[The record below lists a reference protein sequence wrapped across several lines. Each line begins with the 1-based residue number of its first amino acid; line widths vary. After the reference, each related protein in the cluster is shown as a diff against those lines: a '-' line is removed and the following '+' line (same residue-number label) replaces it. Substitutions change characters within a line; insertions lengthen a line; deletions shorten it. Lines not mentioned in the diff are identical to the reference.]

1 QFRQALE
8 GAKAATKSL
17 ADTVEQQAAREKRTR
32 AEIEQL
38 EREYQQRQ
46 RRRAQEAAAIAGER
60 GRAQARAQVQALE
73 ATFREE
79 MARIREAQA
88 RGFLTPRQAMQAGR
102 ESAQAFNTGVLQVLD
117 QGQLNRSL
125 VGPQGRQ
132 AYTEI
137 AGQIKNLDDAARKG
151 SVGFHRLNNSMI

>member
-1 QFRQALE
+1 MADEVVLRLGIDPTPSEQGARRFVRATE
-8 GAKAATKSL
+8 GAAQASRNLAT
-17 ADTVEQQAAREKRTR
+17 TVEQQAAREKRTR

-88 RGFLTPRQAMQAGR
+88 RGFLT
-102 ESAQAFNTGVLQVLD
+102 
-117 QGQLNRSL
+117 
-125 VGPQGRQ
+125 
-132 AYTEI
+132 
-137 AGQIKNLDDAARKG
+137 
-151 SVGFHRLNNSMI
+151 